1 MTASTTAPHDALA
14 AARDDGRC
22 GMPLDMQ
29 DRINQAQGLYREWTQ
44 LLPRLHA
51 AQADWQRGA
60 DIMRALAHF
69 YFEGD
74 YMRCHEA
81 LEAGAPLRLQTQGE
95 HSVMA
100 EDTLWNAFHEQQT
113 LAWQRLRAAIDVLD
127 RQEQRPAE
135 GA

>member
-1 MTASTTAPHDALA
+1 MTTTAPPPGADPA
-14 AARDDGRC
+14 ATADPHAGMQARID
-22 GMPLDMQ
+22 
-29 DRINQAQGLYREWTQ
+29 QAQRLYREWTQ

-60 DIMRALAHF
+60 EIMRALGHF
-69 YFEGD
+69 YFDGD
-74 YMRCHEA
+74 YMRCHTA
-81 LEAGAPLRLQTQGE
+81 LEAGAPLRLDTPGE

-127 RQEQRPAE
+127 RPDSAPAPHE
-135 GA
+135 PGDA